1 MRQLVKKIIKRLIP
15 NRIKYIAF
23 RLISRSINPSLEAI
37 YMKLASLDKVQHNV
51 RMLEKQM
58 EQQIQRLASIEKFEI
73 KLKSFNIDNL
83 DKIKPVI
90 LKESEN
96 SVIKNNVF
104 SDTEYN
110 NLEKNI
116 CRGRKLVENDYF
128 DSLAEN
134 FTKEANILDLGCGDG
149 AFIKRMNAKGFFATG
164 VDSNTECAKELNV
177 ILGSVPEAL
186 RHLKSDSYDIVTS
199 FHLIEH
205 MNLNN
210 YKEMVIE
217 INRLLKKN
225 GKIFFETPNTQ
236 SLITMSQYYYKDPTH
251 LMPRHPEVYKN
262 ILDFNGFKNS
272 EIKNIPELDSNPFE
286 AIMDLDGKLGENTLD
301 IINDK
306 FSKIENMLI
315 SGSGNIIIAA
325 EK

>member
-1 MRQLVKKIIKRLIP
+1 MLYINIFSTYRYKIMRQLVKKIIKRLIP

-217 INRLLKKN
+217 INKKKKKMGRYFLKHPILNHLL
-225 GKIFFETPNTQ
+225 
-236 SLITMSQYYYKDPTH
+236 
-251 LMPRHPEVYKN
+251 R
-262 ILDFNGFKNS
+262 
-272 EIKNIPELDSNPFE
+272 
-286 AIMDLDGKLGENTLD
+286 
-301 IINDK
+301 
-306 FSKIENMLI
+306 
-315 SGSGNIIIAA
+315 
-325 EK
+325 